1 MKKTISMMLAVVLC
15 MGLFAGCGDKSKAP
29 KEVTEIVEGVN
40 NYLVENHKTEKE
52 NFVQTEV
59 LTLQEKK
66 CYVFE
71 SVAIDK
77 KSNNEYTTSMKFICN
92 GENIEELEVE
102 TSVEYGLNLASVES
116 YMKTRDDFDDFKYNR
131 VSKTKSTYEM
141 K

>member
-15 MGLFAGCGDKSKAP
+15 MGLVAGCGDKSTAP

-71 SVAIDK
+71 GVAIDK
-77 KSNNEYTTSMKFICN
+77 ESSKEYTTSMKFTCKDDS
-92 GENIEELEVE
+92 IEEIEVGTTIE
-102 TSVEYGLNLASVES
+102 RGLNMFSVDS
-116 YMKTRDDFDDFKYNR
+116 YIQTRDDFKMDKD
-131 VSKTKSTYEM
+131 SKTKRTYV
-141 K
+141 KK